1 MPREKVDLE
10 ALRARAVQRYGER
23 VAVAELGGRVWVLAV
38 PRDGFRKLWQVFKAS
53 QESHDP
59 TTKADASVQL
69 ARSLLVPL
77 EGDDVKAE
85 RAAFDEMGDRYP
97 ALLDVLAGG
106 AEGLALGP
114 LPMRVAAPPPSSAP
128 DDATPTSPPTP

>member
-1 MPREKVDLE
+1 MPREKVDLD

-38 PRDGFRKLWQVFKAS
+38 PAQGFRKLWQVYKAS
-53 QESHDP
+53 LESADP
-59 TTKADASVQL
+59 TTKADAQVQL

-77 EGDDVKAE
+77 EGEDVKGE
-85 RAAFDEMGDRYP
+85 RAAFDELGDRYP
-97 ALLDVLAGG
+97 ALLDVLAAG